1 MGQDLREMFCLAKAA
16 LPHMAEGSAII
27 NTSSINANTP
37 RPTLLP
43 YATTKDAVRNFTGGL
58 AVEPQPVI
66 HRLLEPTDGR
76 SEERRGGKE
85 CVSQCRSRWSL
96 DH

>member
-1 MGQDLREMFCLAKAA
+1 MRISDWSSDVCSSDLLRKARGHSRSGMGQDLREMFCLAKAA

-58 AVEPQPVI
+58 AVEDRKST
-66 HRLLEPTDGR
+66 RLN
-76 SEERRGGKE
+76 S
-85 CVSQCRSRWSL
+85 S
-96 DH
+96 H